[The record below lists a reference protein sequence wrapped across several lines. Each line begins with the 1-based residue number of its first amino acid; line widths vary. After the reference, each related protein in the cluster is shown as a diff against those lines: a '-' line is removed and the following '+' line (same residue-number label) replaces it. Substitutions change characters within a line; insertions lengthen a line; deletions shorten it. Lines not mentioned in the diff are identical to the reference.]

1 MGSHELVRTAP
12 ILQHEES
19 PQEDR
24 KLFQDLYHLHRES
37 LLRLLYRFTGDWS
50 SAEDSLQ
57 HAFATLYAKRRE
69 YDLALPLKNL
79 LTTIAL
85 NHARL
90 QHRSQAKGDRSGDP
104 TAVPPAA
111 RDRQSRV
118 EDLVRGLPSEERAIV
133 VLRIYERAS
142 YQEIAEVLKIPLG
155 TVKWKMHEA
164 IRKLR
169 PGLEAM
175 SDEV

>member
-118 EDLVRGLPSEERAIV
+118 EDLVR
-133 VLRIYERAS
+133 IYERAS